1 MSIVEQTMEPRGPTP
16 EMPETVRRSEL
27 RNSLRRIWAVYIRH
41 AYSLKHSLPGV
52 FDMLFWPAM
61 DLLLWGLLTVFITS
75 QNVDLPVAV
84 GFLIG
89 GVLLWDI
96 VFRSNLG
103 IGITFLDDTS
113 WTHNVLNLLVSPLRP
128 SEYIAGAVAWSLSKV
143 LAGWAIMLTIAW
155 LLFGFSALDL
165 GLPLVFFVLALMIFG
180 TAIGMIVLGIILRF
194 GPGADI
200 MAWGLAVLMMPISAV
215 FYPVDVLPGWAQ
227 VIARGLPTS
236 YVFEGMRAILAGK
249 PAPWGNL
256 GIAFAI
262 DAVYLVAGLAFARSM
277 FGVLRRRGY
286 VTRYME

>member
-1 MSIVEQTMEPRGPTP
+1 MSTIETVEPRGPTP
-16 EMPETVRRSEL
+16 VAAAERSEL
-27 RNSLRRIWAVYIRH
+27 AMSIRRIAAVYMRH
-41 AYSLKHSLPGV
+41 AYGLKHSLPGL

-61 DLLLWGLLTVFITS
+61 DLLLWGLLTLFI
-75 QNVDLPVAV
+75 QQQQVDLPVAV

-89 GVLLWDI
+89 GVLLWDL

-128 SEYIAGAVAWSLSKV
+128 SEYIVGAVAWSLTKV
-143 LAGWAIMLTIAW
+143 LAGWAIMITMAW
-155 LLFGFSALDL
+155 ALFSFSAFDL
-165 GLPLVFFVLALMIFG
+165 GLPLAFFALALMIFG

-200 MAWGLAVLMMPISAV
+200 LAWGLAVLMMPLSAV
-215 FYPVDVLPGWAQ
+215 FYPVSVLPGWAR
-227 VIARGLPTS
+227 VIASGLPTS
-236 YVFEGMRAILAGK
+236 YVFEGMRGLLAGGAFPTNK
-249 PAPWGNL
+249 LLA
-256 GIAFAI
+256 AFAL
-262 DAVYLVAGLAFARSM
+262 DAVYLFAGLAFARAM

>member
-1 MSIVEQTMEPRGPTP
+1 MTVLEKLEPGGPVPVEAVGPEPS
-16 EMPETVRRSEL
+16 EVRK
-27 RNSLRRIWAVYIRH
+27 SLRRIWAVYIRH

-61 DLLLWGLLTVFITS
+61 DLLLWGLLTLFITQ

-128 SEYIAGAVAWSLSKV
+128 SEYIVGAVAWSLSKV
-143 LAGWAIMLTIAW
+143 MAGWVVMLTIAW
-155 LLFGFSALDL
+155 ALFRFSALDL
-165 GLPLVFFVLALMIFG
+165 GLPLAFFVLALMIFG

-215 FYPVDVLPGWAQ
+215 FYPVDVLPQWAQ
-227 VIARGLPTS
+227 IIARGLPTS
-236 YVFEGMRAILAGK
+236 YVFEGMRTVLAGH
-249 PAPWGNL
+249 PTPWGNL
-256 GIAFAI
+256 AIAFAI
-262 DAVYLVAGLAFARSM
+262 DFVYLFVGLAFARSM

>member
-1 MSIVEQTMEPRGPTP
+1 V
-16 EMPETVRRSEL
+16 V
-27 RNSLRRIWAVYIRH
+27 
-41 AYSLKHSLPGV
+41 
-52 FDMLFWPAM
+52 
-61 DLLLWGLLTVFITS
+61 
-75 QNVDLPVAV
+75 
-84 GFLIG
+84 
-89 GVLLWDI
+89 
-96 VFRSNLG
+96 
-103 IGITFLDDTS
+103 
-113 WTHNVLNLLVSPLRP
+113 
-128 SEYIAGAVAWSLSKV
+128 
-143 LAGWAIMLTIAW
+143 MLTIAW
-155 LLFGFSALDL
+155 LLFDFSALDL

-227 VIARGLPTS
+227 IIARGLPTS

-262 DAVYLVAGLAFARSM
+262 DAVYLVAGIAFARSM